1 FLENSDVVGKLRL
14 LWIRNGKRLHRNC
27 NWRVSVF
34 SNSIIEM
41 ITMKAPLYSIE
52 TEYVDPKGS
61 THSGKH
67 DEVMRKYGLDKHTA
81 SAYLIALRGIERHT
95 TIQKT
100 TSQRFYPM
108 FLCLYHQN

>member
-1 FLENSDVVGKLRL
+1 MFLENSDVVGKLRL
-14 LWIRNGKRLHRNC
+14 LWIRNGKRLHRNY

-34 SNSIIEM
+34 RNSIIEM

-52 TEYVDPKGS
+52 AEYVDPKGS
-61 THSGKH
+61 THSGMH
-67 DEVMRKYGLDKHTA
+67 DEVTRKYGLDKHTA

-100 TSQRFYPM
+100 ISQRFIPRTS
-108 FLCLYHQN
+108 